1 MDIAVAFGK
10 VLREARLSQ
19 KVTQEALAAQAGL
32 QRNYVSLMERG
43 HHQPTLATIFA
54 LAVALNSSPLDLVK
68 STMEKISASK

>member
-1 MDIAVAFGK
+1 MDIAAAFGK

-43 HHQPTLATIFA
+43 HHQPTLATIFS
-54 LAVALNSSPLDLVK
+54 LAAALNSSPLELVK
-68 STMEKISASK
+68 STMEKISACE